1 MKKTTILILITIYLG
16 SILIVGIFGMIN
28 SPYEEN
34 KPIDKIVPISVTL
47 NTGESIAVN
56 KKPDEVNAYY
66 TRIENFSV
74 PENQE
79 GMIIILN
86 YEVVPADT
94 TNKELDISIVHTNSN
109 LPIDQVATVENGRIT
124 IKHPTTI
131 KVRYQEKNRPNG
143 AVMNF
148 YIYFY

>member
-1 MKKTTILILITIYLG
+1 
-16 SILIVGIFGMIN
+16 
-28 SPYEEN
+28 
-34 KPIDKIVPISVTL
+34 
-47 NTGESIAVN
+47 
-56 KKPDEVNAYY
+56 
-66 TRIENFSV
+66 
-74 PENQE
+74 
-79 GMIIILN
+79 MIIILN
-86 YEVVPADT
+86 YELVPADT

-131 KVRYQEKNRPNG
+131 KVRYQERNRPNG